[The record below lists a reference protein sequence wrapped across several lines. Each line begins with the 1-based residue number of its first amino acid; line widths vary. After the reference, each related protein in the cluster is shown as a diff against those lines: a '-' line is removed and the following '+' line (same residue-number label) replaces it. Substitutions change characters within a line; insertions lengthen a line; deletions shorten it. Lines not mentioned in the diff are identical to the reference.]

1 MDVTTRNE
9 IYAGTD
15 DEVYVE
21 IVGQNNGSTG
31 PLILASPSAANIS
44 NTFEPGVTS
53 LFRLE
58 ATDVGEVSVI
68 ILYCIGRNK
77 NGTKCQQQLSSSSAV
92 RLGNSYEIETK
103 QRN

>member
-1 MDVTTRNE
+1 MDITTRNE

-44 NTFEPGVTS
+44 NTFEPGVTG

-58 ATDVGEVSVI
+58 ATDVGEVSVMQSV
-68 ILYCIGRNK
+68 N
-77 NGTKCQQQLSSSSAV
+77 
-92 RLGNSYEIETK
+92 
-103 QRN
+103 